1 MDLLAVNR
9 IEGRTQMEAALQLI
23 ISGIAIGCIYF
34 LVAIEFT
41 LIWNASSLIN
51 FGHDKFI
58 MLGAYIFAGT
68 FINLLGCN
76 YFIGAIL
83 AIAIMGLFGALVA
96 TGIFNP
102 LRNMPSD
109 IFAVMGTIMLAKV
122 IGESARLLWGPAPFR
137 VENFMSGNFN
147 LGNIVIPQAY
157 VYIILL
163 SLLFLFLQHLL
174 FTKTRI
180 GKAMRC
186 VAQDK
191 TAAALMGINVSRNI
205 MYTISFSS
213 MVCCVIGIMII
224 PLFNVDLAMAN
235 MIATKGF
242 AAGVVGGFGT
252 IPGAI
257 VGGVF
262 IGLLE
267 NLYLMLGPAIY
278 KDVVAFIAFIL
289 FLLIKPDG
297 ILGKR
302 SHR

>member
-1 MDLLAVNR
+1 
-9 IEGRTQMEAALQLI
+9 METALQLI
-23 ISGIAIGCIYF
+23 ISGIAIGCVYF

-41 LIWNASSLIN
+41 IIWNASSLIN

-68 FINLLGCN
+68 LIGVLGGNFI
-76 YFIGAIL
+76 IGAVL
-83 AIAIMGLFGALVA
+83 AIIIMGLFGALAAV
-96 TGIFNP
+96 GIFNP

-122 IGESARLLWGPAPFR
+122 IGEGVRLIWGPAPFR
-137 VENFMSGNFN
+137 VANFIEGFIRF
-147 LGNIVIPQAY
+147 GNIVIPKASIH
-157 VYIILL
+157 IIAI
-163 SLLFLFLQHLL
+163 SLVFLYLQHLL
-174 FTKTRI
+174 FTKTRL

-205 MYTISFSS
+205 VYTISFSS
-213 MVCCVIGIMII
+213 MICGIIGIMII
-224 PLFNVDLAMAN
+224 PLFNVDLGMAN
-235 MIATKGF
+235 MIGLKGF

-267 NLYLMLGPAIY
+267 NLYLMIGPAIY
-278 KDVVAFIAFIL
+278 KDVVAFVVFIL
-289 FLLIKPDG
+289 FLLIRPDG
-297 ILGKR
+297 ILGRKG
-302 SHR
+302 